1 MIARRASALS
11 ESSYICRVLS
21 CEPQDHLDGYL
32 IFFDPPNAGR
42 DTRPTSV
49 LNFPSPKDSPS
60 ACCWCSAAVHP
71 KKSRVILSFSP
82 SSVDL
87 MSASL
92 PVELLAVIISL
103 CAKSDFP
110 ALCLASK
117 TFHDITEPLLYH
129 DVCISCRDVK
139 TDTEARNMFERIVG
153 LFEGLRNNGYRA
165 AMVKRL
171 EVMEL

>member
-1 MIARRASALS
+1 M
-11 ESSYICRVLS
+11 
-21 CEPQDHLDGYL
+21 
-32 IFFDPPNAGR
+32 
-42 DTRPTSV
+42 
-49 LNFPSPKDSPS
+49 SP
-60 ACCWCSAAVHP
+60 
-71 KKSRVILSFSP
+71 
-82 SSVDL
+82 
-87 MSASL
+87 SL

-110 ALCLASK
+110 ALCRASK

-129 DVCISCRDVK
+129 DVCISCRDVE
-139 TDTEARNMFERIVG
+139 TDTEARNMFESIVG